1 MKLPK
6 DEICTKLKK
15 NKNKKKKFL
24 RFLRFFPKNFF
35 HKGLFLPFISFGT
48 ISRKIYSNSTA

>member
-15 NKNKKKKFL
+15 NKNKKKQFL

-48 ISRKIYSNSTA
+48 I

>member
-15 NKNKKKKFL
+15 QNKTKNTIFEIFKIFSKK
-24 RFLRFFPKNFF
+24 FF
-35 HKGLFLPFISFGT
+35 HKELFLPFISFGT